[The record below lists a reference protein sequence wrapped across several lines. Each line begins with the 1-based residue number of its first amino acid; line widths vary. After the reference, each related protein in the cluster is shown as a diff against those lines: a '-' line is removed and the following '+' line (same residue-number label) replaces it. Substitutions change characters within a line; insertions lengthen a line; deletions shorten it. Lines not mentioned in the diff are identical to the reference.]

1 MGAMMQPIDWT
12 GVQARSTAVA
22 MCRQAGLPS
31 CELELLR
38 LGSNAVFRVG
48 KRVVLRVMRPGT
60 CDEAVQREIALV
72 RDFAR
77 LGVPAARLVGLP
89 VDQPLQADGCFGT
102 VWEQLQPADREA
114 VYRQLGSL
122 LRTFHE
128 RVGNLSVHLEQW
140 DPLDAAAQRL
150 AELGGS
156 YPEADLAML
165 RDWYQR
171 VGDTLPRL
179 HYVLPPGVIH
189 GQAEVG
195 NVLLRAGQPVLIDF
209 ERVALGPREWDLID
223 TAVTITRFG
232 RPEAHYRDFARAYGV
247 DVRTW
252 DGYDTLRRLWELRAT
267 TWLMQNKHH
276 GSGTAEQIEVR
287 LQTWRDDDPDVR
299 WSGF

>member
-1 MGAMMQPIDWT
+1 MQPIDWT
-12 GVQARSTAVA
+12 GVQARSTAVD

-31 CELELLR
+31 SELELLR

-60 CDEAVQREIALV
+60 GDAAVQQEIALV

-77 LGVPAARLVGLP
+77 LGVPAARLVALP
-89 VDQPLQADGCFGT
+89 VDQPLQAGGCFGT
-102 VWEQLQPADREA
+102 VWEQLQPVDPEA
-114 VYRQLGSL
+114 VYRQLGAL
-122 LRTFHE
+122 LTTFHE
-128 RVGNLSVHLEQW
+128 RTGNLAVHLEQW

-156 YPEADLAML
+156 YPEADLALL

-171 VGDTLPRL
+171 VSDTLPRL

-232 RPEAHYRDFARAYGV
+232 RPEARYWAFAQAYGF
-247 DVRTW
+247 DVRAW

-267 TWLMQNKHH
+267 TWLM
-276 GSGTAEQIEVR
+276 
-287 LQTWRDDDPDVR
+287 DPA
-299 WSGF
+299 G